1 MGKIEELFSTFLEDS
16 ISDHTFGRTY
26 EICEELGFS
35 HFLTKMQIE
44 EDIIYIIDILK
55 RIFKSI
61 RFKIRRSIEISSNFK
76 KIITGIKINLL

>member
-16 ISDHTFGRTY
+16 ISDHTFCRTY

-55 RIFKSI
+55 RILEF
-61 RFKIRRSIEISSNFK
+61 SNQSVLK
-76 KIITGIKINLL
+76 LEEVLKYRQTLRK